1 VREERQLVYSTG
13 VSHRLTKQGGYIGF
27 SAHTS
32 KDKVDEV
39 VKAFWDV
46 TKLPEL
52 SSQELWDSFV
62 EESRNDKLM
71 EIINPSRRTGR
82 MLSMLMGREEVID
95 FEKGFEEFLETPQSD
110 VHTLLNLFSK
120 DTARLF
126 VMEGTA

>member
-1 VREERQLVYSTG
+1 

-32 KDKVDEV
+32 KEKVAEV
-39 VKAFWDV
+39 VRAFWDV
-46 TKLPEL
+46 TALPEL
-52 SSQELWDSFV
+52 TSQELWDSFI

-82 MLSMLMGREEVID
+82 MLSMLMNREEVID
-95 FEKGFEEFLETPQSD
+95 FEDSFEEFLQTPKND
-110 VHTLLNLFSK
+110 VHSLLNLFSK